1 MGTGGRLP
9 SLDDAAAAGTQV
21 QVVEPGSPED
31 TVSHQASPPA
41 QTAPSAPAGAPAD
54 QGGER
59 QEDVINPATLDP
71 ARPVL
76 APPPQPGVQPVA
88 TEPPVAPATPT
99 QQAPAEGQPAQ
110 PAAPATQPAP
120 APASAEP
127 APAGVPPGATTPPA
141 APVPQATEPAAP
153 VAPTQPTAEEIRQE
167 ALVESNT
174 RIAAVQSGMDKRFNA
189 MTEQQVALVQQL
201 EQQKQTNR
209 DLIINGVP
217 DDQKALKLKEWEL
230 EDKIAENEQLRTET
244 LSYGTDVELASLLI
258 EYRDVPGIKEETLA
272 AVPVDERDV
281 WCMGKRNEHLQEQL
295 TASQNGQPVA
305 TPAGQAPV
313 AQPVPVP
320 VPAGAQ
326 APSDAGGAG
335 TAPPP
340 GQPTHNPAQN
350 REAMVE
356 NMGSGW
362 QNVTFK
368 T

>member
-1 MGTGGRLP
+1 MGTGSRLP
-9 SLDDAAAAGTQV
+9 SLEDAAAAGTQV

-31 TVSHQASPPA
+31 TVSNQASPPA
-41 QTAPSAPAGAPAD
+41 QAAPSAPAGVPAD
-54 QGGER
+54 QGGEE
-59 QEDVINPATLDP
+59 QGNAINPAALPP

-76 APPPQPGVQPVA
+76 APPPQPGAQPVA
-88 TEPPVAPATPT
+88 VEPPVTPATPT
-99 QQAPAEGQPAQ
+99 PQAPAEAQPAQ
-110 PAAPATQPAP
+110 PVAPTAQP
-120 APASAEP
+120 APASAP
-127 APAGVPPGATTPPA
+127 ASVPAGVTPPPV
-141 APVPQATEPAAP
+141 APEPAAP
-153 VAPTQPTAEEIRQE
+153 VAPAQPSPEEIRAK
-167 ALVESNT
+167 ALEESNT

-189 MTEQQVALVQQL
+189 MTEQQAALVLQL

-230 EDKIAENEQLRTET
+230 EDKITENEQLRTET

-258 EYRDVPGIKEETLA
+258 EYRDVPGITETDLA
-272 AVPVDERDV
+272 TVPVDERDI

-305 TPAGQAPV
+305 TPAGQVPV
-313 AQPVPVP
+313 AQPAPVA
-320 VPAGAQ
+320 VPAGAE

-340 GQPTHNPAQN
+340 EQQTRNPDQT
-350 REAMVE
+350 REAMVD
-356 NMGSGW
+356 NMRGGW
-362 QNVTFK
+362 ENVTFK